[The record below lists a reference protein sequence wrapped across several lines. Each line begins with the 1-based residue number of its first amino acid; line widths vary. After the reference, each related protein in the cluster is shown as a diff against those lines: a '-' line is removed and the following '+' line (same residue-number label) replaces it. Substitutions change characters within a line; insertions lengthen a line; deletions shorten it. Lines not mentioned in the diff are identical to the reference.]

1 MTDYEIS
8 KKFKLKRIDKIAK
21 KLGLTD
27 NEVEL
32 NGKYTAK
39 INKITNEKK

>member
-21 KLGLTD
+21 KLGLKD

-32 NGKYTAK
+32 YGNYNAK
-39 INKITNEKK
+39 IHKIPNNIN